1 MDHALSVKRA
11 LAALVLGAVGVALV
25 GVVSASCGGE
35 STPGPV
41 SDVAVGDA
49 TDARSPVR
57 DARPDAGEADPF
69 DVAVPD
75 AEIPF
80 PGEWRPI
87 EGLPANCAVRLAVD
101 PRRSVEPFAWTPC
114 TSGRPACTVFV
125 PSWTGPDNFAFVQ
138 SHLGGV
144 FEDSKGVVLSYVR
157 ATRGRPERVG
167 IVQALEGEAR
177 LAVFGLDADTL
188 TCAVSKMSAT
198 PFGMSATI
206 FYGNN
211 AASRRFVL
219 SGMPDGGIGV
229 QDITQPLA
237 SRSVVQGML
246 RGDGIVT
253 LEHNAGGIANYVS
266 ALRLSDGQVI
276 PGFPG
281 YTKPALRPVPVPG
294 GYFATADE
302 SLYFMP
308 ATGGSAQLVVNP
320 QAGNEVIS
328 VDFDQ
333 RAGYAM
339 AWLELNK
346 TTEVATLWTAPFAT
360 TAAGLQR
367 RAVARLPTAYPFVFN
382 AGMVL
387 ARGASYT
394 SFRLIRVSDGMGWDV
409 AAEPD
414 HASVD
419 PLWVNDDFVWQWV
432 SGNQPG
438 EPGFPTK
445 NVLLKLPRA
454 PLGAPTVPPGL

>member
-1 MDHALSVKRA
+1 M
-11 LAALVLGAVGVALV
+11 
-25 GVVSASCGGE
+25 
-35 STPGPV
+35 
-41 SDVAVGDA
+41 
-49 TDARSPVR
+49 
-57 DARPDAGEADPF
+57 
-69 DVAVPD
+69 
-75 AEIPF
+75 
-80 PGEWRPI
+80 
-87 EGLPANCAVRLAVD
+87 
-101 PRRSVEPFAWTPC
+101 
-114 TSGRPACTVFV
+114 
-125 PSWTGPDNFAFVQ
+125 
-138 SHLGGV
+138 
-144 FEDSKGVVLSYVR
+144 
-157 ATRGRPERVG
+157 
-167 IVQALEGEAR
+167 
-177 LAVFGLDADTL
+177 
-188 TCAVSKMSAT
+188 
-198 PFGMSATI
+198 
-206 FYGNN
+206 
-211 AASRRFVL
+211 
-219 SGMPDGGIGV
+219 
-229 QDITQPLA
+229 
-237 SRSVVQGML
+237 
-246 RGDGIVT
+246 T

-281 YTKPALRPVPVPG
+281 YTKPALRPIPVPG

-308 ATGGSAQLVVNP
+308 ATGGSAELVVNP
-320 QAGNEVIS
+320 QPGNEVVS

-339 AWLELNK
+339 AWLELDK

-360 TAAGLQR
+360 TAASLQR

-382 AGMVL
+382 AGMIL

-432 SGNQPG
+432 SGSQPG

-454 PLGAPTVPPGL
+454 PLGAPTVLPGL